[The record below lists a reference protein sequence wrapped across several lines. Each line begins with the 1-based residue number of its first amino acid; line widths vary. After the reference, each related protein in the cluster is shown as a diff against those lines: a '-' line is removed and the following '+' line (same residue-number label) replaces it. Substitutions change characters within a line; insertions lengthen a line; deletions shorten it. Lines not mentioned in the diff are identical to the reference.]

1 MPQGKKVRTTSK
13 LVKPVV
19 HARHVSMNT
28 TNARCGLGLESAK
41 LIQDICLISAEGAV
55 KFVKNNGKN
64 LFLFYLHWFKSSQFA
79 IFSEDYSATDL
90 DQGLDFG
97 KAQVFDSP
105 HFQVSKMRFLR
116 RLAQTREYL
125 ATVELREPIREICK
139 NEHELCTAWAVHD
152 ECNKN
157 PAGMKRI
164 CAPACFTCD
173 YLDVETRCA
182 LDPNAPKAW
191 EPGDLDAMFTRLSS
205 EPYLSRYDVQ
215 ILSSPETTGGPWVI
229 TLDNFL
235 SKQEA
240 DILIE
245 LGELAGRE
253 RSKGMGDIGKDGRR
267 KSRVTEIRT
276 STNAW
281 CNRDCA
287 KNETA
292 KEIVDRIS
300 DLTLVHH
307 NHSEALQLLK
317 YEVGQFYKAHHDYI
331 ALHLDRQSGVRIFT
345 FFLYLNDVEAGGGT
359 HFDELDLTVMPK
371 TGRAL
376 VWPSVLDANPNEKD
390 GRTTHAALPVDAG
403 LKYAANA
410 WYHMSDFQTPNSM
423 GCDF

>member
-1 MPQGKKVRTTSK
+1 MPKELSSLSRTT
-13 LVKPVV
+13 V
-19 HARHVSMNT
+19 R
-28 TNARCGLGLESAK
+28 
-41 LIQDICLISAEGAV
+41 I
-55 KFVKNNGKN
+55 F
-64 LFLFYLHWFKSSQFA
+64 FLSIYIGSSFSVPN
-79 IFSEDYSATDL
+79 FSEDYSATDL

-157 PAGMKRI
+157 PEGMKRI
-164 CAPACFTCD
+164 CAPACLTCD

-245 LGELAGRE
+245 LGKNFAQMIIFSVR
-253 RSKGMGDIGKDGRR
+253 DGTRPQNLR
-267 KSRVTEIRT
+267 LICCRFFT
-276 STNAW
+276 S
-281 CNRDCA
+281 
-287 KNETA
+287 
-292 KEIVDRIS
+292 
-300 DLTLVHH
+300 
-307 NHSEALQLLK
+307 LL
-317 YEVGQFYKAHHDYI
+317 I
-331 ALHLDRQSGVRIFT
+331 C
-345 FFLYLNDVEAGGGT
+345 LY
-359 HFDELDLTVMPK
+359 H
-371 TGRAL
+371 
-376 VWPSVLDANPNEKD
+376 
-390 GRTTHAALPVDAG
+390 
-403 LKYAANA
+403 
-410 WYHMSDFQTPNSM
+410 
-423 GCDF
+423 